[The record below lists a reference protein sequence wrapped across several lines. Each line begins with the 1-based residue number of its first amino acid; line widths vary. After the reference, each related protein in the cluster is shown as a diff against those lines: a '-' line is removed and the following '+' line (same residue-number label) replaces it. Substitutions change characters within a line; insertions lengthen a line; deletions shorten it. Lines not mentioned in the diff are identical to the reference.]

1 MSVAL
6 GSCERIYRY
15 GFVLVQEIYVF
26 SLCFTRWPRFFR
38 FFSHEVP
45 ASRAFPACRAFGCS
59 APRCPPVRVWGD
71 SGQGYFWL
79 ITAFPFA
86 DVDER
91 RDGHAALL
99 GGVVARY
106 RAQVVQRREQRTQR
120 RADAAVVLRGI
131 PGGCRPGRF
140 DTVRNQ
146 RLGLRGADRQGGYR
160 YGGQGRF
167 RQVEFG
173 RLRQRTQHTFRRQR
187 IFENTCFGSRSRGR
201 SRIRAFDKRRGR
213 GAVSCP
219 GGSGRSALAAGRC
232 AVAGVSVMCGEGCR
246 SVRGVR
252 CRNGG
257 GDAVA
262 GAGVSCSGGRRVMP
276 RVGCL
281 LSVEPCGERFG
292 AFGVSFCRFCRNPLG
307 PLVPSPGW
315 KKSSPPK
322 RTAAAAA
329 PEAIAPKRCSRS
341 CLRAS
346 EIVRPRSS
354 PVLSG

>member
-71 SGQGYFWL
+71 SGQGYFRL

-131 PGGCRPGRF
+131 PGGCRPVVSIRCAISDWGSGVRTGRVA
-140 DTVRNQ
+140 TGTAVR
-146 RLGLRGADRQGGYR
+146 A
-160 YGGQGRF
+160 
-167 RQVEFG
+167 
-173 RLRQRTQHTFRRQR
+173 
-187 IFENTCFGSRSRGR
+187 
-201 SRIRAFDKRRGR
+201 
-213 GAVSCP
+213 
-219 GGSGRSALAAGRC
+219 GSGR
-232 AVAGVSVMCGEGCR
+232 
-246 SVRGVR
+246 
-252 CRNGG
+252 
-257 GDAVA
+257 
-262 GAGVSCSGGRRVMP
+262 
-276 RVGCL
+276 
-281 LSVEPCGERFG
+281 
-292 AFGVSFCRFCRNPLG
+292 
-307 PLVPSPGW
+307 
-315 KKSSPPK
+315 
-322 RTAAAAA
+322 
-329 PEAIAPKRCSRS
+329 
-341 CLRAS
+341 
-346 EIVRPRSS
+346 
-354 PVLSG
+354 